1 MRTITSE
8 PRNGE
13 KIPVKTLT
21 NIHAILEFQQGATI
35 TLSTSWDVWVHRHK
49 KYGTL
54 WHRRLTL
61 CTGPNFFWREL
72 ELIGPD
78 GTARDL
84 DEFAELRFLNLIG
97 YVLYFI
103 RKLLR
108 NSAILA
114 AAIIGSIIIF
124 VVFAFIVAPEDD
136 LLRA

>member
-1 MRTITSE
+1 MFGYIVIKNME
-8 PRNGE
+8 
-13 KIPVKTLT
+13 L
-21 NIHAILEFQQGATI
+21 
-35 TLSTSWDVWVHRHK
+35 
-49 KYGTL
+49 YGTEGSL
-54 WHRRLTL
+54 YV
-61 CTGPNFFWREL
+61 PDPIFFGEEL

-124 VVFAFIVAPEDD
+124 VVFAFIVAPEND